1 MCGWRVILFLERSGL
16 TVVLF
21 SWLVACA
28 DCALV
33 SCLCWRSGRLRVLC
47 TKTRNRLCECIVAAP
62 DRWRQFHLIAL
73 LFLHINGLR
82 LFFFFFFLAINKS
95 IDLWLIGYPLLGLL
109 RKLESGRFDL
119 LLLLREKAD
128 RVTEKKPRAI
138 ALTSFGQW
146 QGHHR
151 TIAVAWFIKGLPV
164 IGQGPGERHKTVQ
177 QVVNVGGGVVV
188 DGKVVD
194 EQVRP
199 LHAGERETSN
209 NYFLP
214 NICRFF

>member
-1 MCGWRVILFLERSGL
+1 MDCGV
-16 TVVLF
+16 
-21 SWLVACA
+21 
-28 DCALV
+28 
-33 SCLCWRSGRLRVLC
+33 
-47 TKTRNRLCECIVAAP
+47 
-62 DRWRQFHLIAL
+62 
-73 LFLHINGLR
+73 
-82 LFFFFFFLAINKS
+82 FFFFFPAINKS

-214 NICRFF
+214 NICRFFKDRLSLSLSPSLLICSRVSHLLRLLFVGELQILPYANWIFIACLRIA